1 LGAGVGC
8 FCLAIKQYCAVHAYV
23 SLPNVFNRWFM
34 RIRAYIMIRKGKEAK
49 PKQANAANAKLNMPI
64 SPFFVLLWKMIG

>member
-1 LGAGVGC
+1 
-8 FCLAIKQYCAVHAYV
+8 
-23 SLPNVFNRWFM
+23 
-34 RIRAYIMIRKGKEAK
+34 MIRKGKEAK